1 MQLLDRV
8 AAPPAESGG
17 GEDRLRSWRWASG
30 VLSFGVLAVLAV
42 FWETAWSIAAIWW
55 DSPAFSHGLLIVPIS
70 GYLIW
75 QQRARLAALTPKPA
89 ILGLGTLAALGAA
102 LVWLTGDV
110 AAVQLVQQL
119 ALVAILQAL
128 FVAVLGLRVAAV
140 ILFPLFYL
148 FFGVPVG
155 SFLIE
160 PLQDV
165 TAAFV
170 VRALQAIGMP
180 VYLDGIFIHIPSG
193 SFEVAEACAGLRFL
207 ISSVALG
214 VVFAYVFY
222 SQAWRRILF
231 VALSMLVPVIAN
243 GFRATGLVLL
253 AHYSDYQLAVGVDHI
268 TYGLVFLSL
277 VLFCLLGIGYSF
289 REPRRASADK
299 ASADDLSAKG
309 RDDTMPVRA
318 GSPYRLCGAAAGV
331 VAIVAASAAYATQI
345 EGRGADTRVAPT
357 PPTIGDWQTTAPA
370 HADWR
375 PMFPNTSQD
384 LMWGYSD
391 GTRQVDLYVAY
402 FARQRQDAEVVNWM
416 NNLAGE
422 EVWQRAG
429 SGTTTVTLE
438 GQEVSADYVRIVAG
452 DRERFVWYWYRVDGH
467 TTGNAYLAKV
477 LEVKA
482 KLLGGEQAAAVIA
495 LAADSA
501 GDPKAAHSTL
511 TRFAEQAWPFTQ
523 IFNRPKP

>member
-1 MQLLDRV
+1 MQLLHR
-8 AAPPAESGG
+8 ATAPPAESGG
-17 GEDRLRSWRWASG
+17 REDRLRAWRWASG
-30 VLSFGVLAVLAV
+30 VLSIGILAVLAV
-42 FWETAWSIAAIWW
+42 LWETAWSMASTWW
-55 DSPAFSHGLLIVPIS
+55 ESPAFSHGFLIIPIS

-89 ILGLGTLAALGAA
+89 ILGLGGLAALGAA
-102 LVWLTGDV
+102 LVWLTGEV

-128 FVAVLGLRVAAV
+128 FIAVLGLRVAAV

-155 SFLIE
+155 SFLIV

-170 VRALQAIGMP
+170 VRALQTIGMP

-207 ISSVALG
+207 ISSVAIG
-214 VVFAYVFY
+214 VIFAYVFY
-222 SQAWRRILF
+222 RQAWRRILF
-231 VALSMLVPVIAN
+231 VALSIVVPIVAN

-253 AHYSDYQLAVGVDHI
+253 AHHSGYQLAVGVDHI
-268 TYGLVFLSL
+268 TYGLIFLSL
-277 VLFCLLGIGYSF
+277 VLFCLFGIGYSF
-289 REPRRASADK
+289 REPPRALADK
-299 ASADDLSAKG
+299 GPADDLSANSG
-309 RDDTMPVRA
+309 NDTGPMRV
-318 GSPYRLCGAAAGV
+318 GSPYRLSGAAAGV

-345 EGRGADTRVAPT
+345 EARGTDSRIAPA
-357 PPTIGDWQTTAPA
+357 PPAIGDWQATAPA
-370 HADWR
+370 HADWH
-375 PMFPNTSQD
+375 PLIPNTSQD

-391 GTRQVDLYVAY
+391 GTRHVDLYVAY
-402 FARQRQDAEVVNWM
+402 FAQQRQDAEVVNWM
-416 NNLAGE
+416 NNLVGE

-429 SGTTTVTLE
+429 SGTTTVTLA
-438 GQEVSADYVRIVAG
+438 GQEVLANYVRIVAG

-467 TTGNAYLAKV
+467 TTGNAYLAKL

-482 KLLGGEQAAAVIA
+482 KLLGGDQAAAVVA
-495 LAADSA
+495 LATDSA
-501 GDPKAAHSTL
+501 GDPKAANSAL
-511 TRFAEQAWPFTQ
+511 THFAAQAWPFTQ
-523 IFNRPKP
+523 VFERPKP